1 MAGGARNTQSR
12 VTPVTV
18 VSPLRGPWAWW
29 LRLTWPA
36 ADRIAPISKV
46 VKAPLLALSFINF
59 AHWGLVWRMPPAAPR
74 RSSRRLPHPYLLFMS
89 NFNDD
94 VTAYIDAFSYVVPW
108 RMRAMWQGAYGF
120 PGPRPTSRFERYI
133 KSKWIPT
140 SHFYCAY
147 PEASARIVLSAR
159 RVHEEM
165 ATFAAETAGLEP
177 HAFAEAYARMLS
189 DLQHHL

>member
-1 MAGGARNTQSR
+1 MSDGARNTQGR
-12 VTPVTV
+12 VTAVTV
-18 VSPLRGPWAWW
+18 VSPLRGLWACW
-29 LRLTWPA
+29 LRMTWPA
-36 ADRIAPISKV
+36 ADRFAPVSRV

-133 KSKWIPT
+133 ESKWIPT
-140 SHFYCAY
+140 SHYYCAY
-147 PEASARIVLSAR
+147 SDASARIVLSAR
-159 RVHEEM
+159 RVREEV
-165 ATFAAETAGLEP
+165 AALTREAQGLDPDAFAA
-177 HAFAEAYARMLS
+177 AYARMLS
-189 DLQHHL
+189 EVQRDL